1 MNIKY
6 FHFFI
11 IIFITFIIFIILN
24 NYLKFKKNKLLEKF
38 MNNNKYNIYVFW
50 TGDNE
55 MNEIR
60 LNSIEKLKEISECNI
75 ILITNK
81 NLKEYIL
88 PFVPLHPSYEY
99 LSFTHRSDYLRTYF
113 MHFYGGGYSDIKC
126 TTGSWKSSFDEL
138 YNSNNFW
145 INGYTEV
152 KDGVAYEPLK
162 NNYNELIGNG
172 AYICKPK
179 TLLTTEWYN
188 SMILLLDEKLE
199 KLKEFPATF
208 PQDCLEVS
216 NGKYPIKW
224 TEMLGDIFHK
234 VCYKYKEKLLH
245 TLPISIF
252 QNYR

>member
-1 MNIKY
+1 
-6 FHFFI
+6 
-11 IIFITFIIFIILN
+11 
-24 NYLKFKKNKLLEKF
+24 
-38 MNNNKYNIYVFW
+38 
-50 TGDNE
+50 

-60 LNSIEKLKEISECNI
+60 LNSIEKLKEISKCNI

-81 NLKEYIL
+81 NLKKYIL
-88 PFVPLHPSYEY
+88 PSIPLHPSYEY

-126 TTGSWKSSFDEL
+126 TTGNWKSSFDEL
-138 YNSNNFW
+138 YNSNDFW

-152 KDGVAYEPLK
+152 KNGVAYEPLK
-162 NNYNELIGNG
+162 NNFNELIGNG
-172 AYICKPK
+172 AYICKPQ

-188 SMILLLDEKLE
+188 SMISLLDEKLE
-199 KLKEFPATF
+199 KLKKFPATF
-208 PQDCLEVS
+208 PRDCLEVS

-234 VCYKYKEKLLH
+234 VCYKYKKKLLH